1 MNRSETIKQL
11 SGELCNELI
20 KILDNNLRSCINCV
34 NFNQEAEICGVSYV
48 SRLSRVAHNRIRLR
62 IQRRGENRA
71 YEVSF
76 VERMF

>member
-34 NFNQEAEICGVSYV
+34 NFNQEAEICGVFNARHPAKIIARGCESWND
-48 SRLSRVAHNRIRLR
+48 VAP
-62 IQRRGENRA
+62 
-71 YEVSF
+71 F
-76 VERMF
+76 